1 MTNIKTINFL
11 GLRKVF
17 FGLAIVLM
25 LASIASLVVKQLN
38 LGLDFTGGAL
48 VELNYSQPADLEEIR
63 GVLRESGWND
73 AVVQNFGAST
83 DVLIRLPSE
92 NPDLGAEI
100 AQLVKRQDG
109 NDVSVKRVEF
119 IGPQVGEELRDK
131 GGLGMLLA
139 LGGILLYVSL
149 RFQMKFAVSAIVAL
163 FHDVIFT
170 LGIFSL
176 FGLSFDLTV
185 LAALLAVIG
194 YSLNDTIVVFDR
206 VRENMRLMRQTELT
220 DIINISTTQTLGR
233 TLATSFSTI
242 LVLLALFW
250 FGGENIH
257 GFATALLIGVGVGTY
272 SSIYIAGGLLVTM
285 KLTRDDLIPPQ
296 IEEAIDD
303 RP

>member
-131 GGLGMLLA
+131 GGLGN
-139 LGGILLYVSL
+139 
-149 RFQMKFAVSAIVAL
+149 RRAVPRRDL
-163 FHDVIFT
+163 HPWHIFT
-170 LGIFSL
+170 VRSVIRSDGAGGPAGGNRL
-176 FGLSFDLTV
+176 FAERYYRCVRPG
-185 LAALLAVIG
+185 AGEYAVDA
-194 YSLNDTIVVFDR
+194 SDR
-206 VRENMRLMRQTELT
+206 VDRHHQHLDHSNPGAYPGNLFLDHSGAPR
-220 DIINISTTQTLGR
+220 
-233 TLATSFSTI
+233 AV
-242 LVLLALFW
+242 LVW
-250 FGGENIH
+250 
-257 GFATALLIGVGVGTY
+257 
-272 SSIYIAGGLLVTM
+272 
-285 KLTRDDLIPPQ
+285 R
-296 IEEAIDD
+296 
-303 RP
+303 

>member
-17 FGLAIVLM
+17 FVIAIALM
-25 LASIASLVVKQLN
+25 LGSIGSLVVKQLN

-48 VELNYSQPADLEEIR
+48 VELNYTQPPELEDIR
-63 GVLRESGWND
+63 TVLRGNGWND

-83 DVLIRLPSE
+83 DVLIRLPSD

-100 AQLVKRQDG
+100 AELVKRQDG

-131 GGLGMLLA
+131 GGIGMLLA

-149 RFQMKFAVSAIVAL
+149 RFQMKFAVAAIVAL

-170 LGIFSL
+170 LGVFSL

-206 VRENMRLMRQTELT
+206 VRENMRVMRKTELT
-220 DIINISTTQTLGR
+220 DIINVSTTQTLGR
-233 TLATSFSTI
+233 TLATSFSTV
-242 LVLLALFW
+242 LVLLALFY

>member
-63 GVLRESGWND
+63 GVLRENGWND

-170 LGIFSL
+170 LGVFSL